1 MKATSFSSRV
11 GGQFNPKA
19 HFPGAESHQPLDIR
33 GEIQRLARRT
43 SEVYGSFLSPTTIR
57 NELPEARLPQ
67 TITVQAVKTSRHR
80 VSIGFI
86 GRLACLTSMKSFSYS
101 FTNREHSN
109 AAATAAA
116 RLRLRPKRDR
126 RIASKHPKGVAK
138 PPIKLTHSQ
147 KCDNV
152 MGWQS
157 NSGLTKPTSSNS
169 WVLPMEIGE
178 EVSSGSR
185 ESIHARD
192 LVCGSSHDTSTVN
205 EYDDSFESLSTNDED
220 GTSGSSAESRAP
232 SESIV
237 QLLDWR
243 ILSIPAR
250 SEQRLEMPPPPSGWT
265 SENLG
270 HEVSLPLYVRG
281 PRSLLQ
287 KNINLFSTL
296 NRHGVFAIN
305 RQASASAI
313 RGVLGL
319 SDFSPLVSMAPQT
332 PFHPFVC
339 FLPRPH
345 LRFVGTMNVAHGL
358 ESPERYP
365 LKEALGQGPATSS
378 LNICPVAAFDS
389 QDQPLI
395 HMPLAVGHHT
405 GMMSTDTEGFAI
417 PRRDVYFA
425 YAARESRQ
433 YVYMQQQTA
442 AEENKEPTVHMYPG
456 TSPVPLASWLCS
468 RSSNRE
474 SSAAIE
480 TIPSPWVLF
489 GIGFSWGHGGTEA
502 FAHGKRW
509 IQQVFDHP
517 TQKQCIR
524 DSQQETREQLATQA
538 VHGDSLL
545 PSQVLPTRE
554 KLSGIRSFK
563 HSVNRTRFRPQSAL
577 ARSSN
582 GIVPYESS
590 TKPKAR
596 PGSAMTRRKNGGIH
610 FPSSHRK
617 SALPTV
623 QEKTNMQV
631 RAAARDRPSTAHI
644 RRAFRRESHS
654 IRSSGRPKSASH
666 VEMDTNVPQA
676 PPQPT
681 THPNEFLCVQSGG
694 TRWCLPKPS
703 SR

>member
-11 GGQFNPKA
+11 GGQFHPKA
-19 HFPGAESHQPLDIR
+19 HFTSAEGHQPLDIR

-67 TITVQAVKTSRHR
+67 IITVQAVKTSRHR
-80 VSIGFI
+80 VSIGSI
-86 GRLACLTSMKSFSYS
+86 GCLACLTSMKSFSHS
-101 FTNREHSN
+101 FTNRKHSN
-109 AAATAAA
+109 AAAAA

-126 RIASKHPKGVAK
+126 RIASKHPKGIAK
-138 PPIKLTHSQ
+138 PPMKLTHSQ

-152 MGWQS
+152 KGWQS

-178 EVSSGSR
+178 EVCSGSR

-205 EYDDSFESLSTNDED
+205 EYDDSFESLSTDHED
-220 GTSGSSAESRAP
+220 GTSDSSAESRAP
-232 SESIV
+232 SESTV
-237 QLLDWR
+237 QFLDWH
-243 ILSIPAR
+243 ILSIPTR
-250 SEQRLEMPPPPSGWT
+250 SEQRLEMPLRPSGWT

-270 HEVSLPLYVRG
+270 HELSLPLYVRG
-281 PRSLLQ
+281 PRSWLQ
-287 KNINLFSTL
+287 NNINLFSTL

-305 RQASASAI
+305 RQASASTI
-313 RGVLGL
+313 MGLLGL

-345 LRFVGTMNVAHGL
+345 LRFVGTMNVEHGL

-395 HMPLAVGHHT
+395 HMPLAIGHHT

-417 PRRDVYFA
+417 HRRDVYFA
-425 YAARESRQ
+425 YAAREFRQ
-433 YVYMQQQTA
+433 YVYIQQQTA
-442 AEENKEPTVHMYPG
+442 AEENKEPTVCIFPG
-456 TSPVPLASWLCS
+456 TSPIPLASWLCS

-474 SSAAIE
+474 TPVAIE
-480 TIPSPWVLF
+480 TIPLPWVLF

-502 FAHGKRW
+502 SAHGKRW

-524 DSQQETREQLATQA
+524 DSQHEIREQLATQA

-554 KLSGIRSFK
+554 NICGIGSFK
-563 HSVNRTRFRPQSAL
+563 LSVNRTRFRPQSAL

-582 GIVPYESS
+582 GIASYGSS
-590 TKPKAR
+590 SKPKAR

-623 QEKTNMQV
+623 QEKTNLQV
-631 RAAARDRPSTAHI
+631 MVAARDRPSTAHP
-644 RRAFRRESHS
+644 RRAFSRESHS
-654 IRSSGRPKSASH
+654 IRSGGRPKSASH

-676 PPQPT
+676 PLQPR
-681 THPNEFLCVQSGG
+681 THPNEFSCVQSGG